1 MSDSVISMEKKGKEG
16 KRDAGR
22 GREMMGERAEGKG
35 EKGKVGALP
44 SSPGNG
50 SLAAPPS
57 RQLWGKLCSACMPSC
72 PPGTQLSSSSST
84 GPDPTGSEGC
94 TCIRPR
100 KVSDKNETTF
110 LPLK

>member
-22 GREMMGERAEGKG
+22 GREMVGERAEGKG

-57 RQLWGKLCSACMPSC
+57 RQLWGKLCSACMALLGHSSAPAAPQAQIQQGARAAPALGLEKLVIKTRPHSC
-72 PPGTQLSSSSST
+72 H
-84 GPDPTGSEGC
+84 
-94 TCIRPR
+94 
-100 KVSDKNETTF
+100 
-110 LPLK
+110 